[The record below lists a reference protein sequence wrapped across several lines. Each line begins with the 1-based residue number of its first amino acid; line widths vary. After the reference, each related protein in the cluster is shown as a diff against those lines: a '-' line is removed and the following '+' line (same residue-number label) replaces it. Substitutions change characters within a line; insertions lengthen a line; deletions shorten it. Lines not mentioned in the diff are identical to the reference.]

1 MGYPK
6 KHFWFF
12 LGVWFLVI
20 IGCAT
25 SHKVQPGTVEV
36 IKSKVDNSTHIHMEP
51 AWLENTPIKLG
62 LYRNS
67 NMPENDIV
75 LTVLVKGYHIFMWK
89 ESLKFNIDR
98 NVEVFTSID
107 KLEGAR
113 TLEEIYGTD
122 RYIFADQTSKL
133 YLIDRSFL
141 ERIINANEVYV
152 RVDLQLGF
160 KGGVFSKDGPT
171 LARTGFKK
179 FLITISE

>member
-1 MGYPK
+1 
-6 KHFWFF
+6 
-12 LGVWFLVI
+12 
-20 IGCAT
+20 
-25 SHKVQPGTVEV
+25 
-36 IKSKVDNSTHIHMEP
+36 
-51 AWLENTPIKLG
+51 
-62 LYRNS
+62 
-67 NMPENDIV
+67 
-75 LTVLVKGYHIFMWK
+75 MWK

-107 KLEGAR
+107 KLKGAR
-113 TLEEIYGTD
+113 TSEKIYGTD
-122 RYIFADQTSKL
+122 RYIFSDQTSKR